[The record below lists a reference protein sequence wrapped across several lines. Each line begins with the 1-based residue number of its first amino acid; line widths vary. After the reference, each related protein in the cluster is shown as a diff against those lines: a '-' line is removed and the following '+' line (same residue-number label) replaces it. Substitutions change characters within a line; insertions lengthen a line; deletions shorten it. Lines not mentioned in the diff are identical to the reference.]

1 MNDQRQAAP
10 EQRDTRE
17 QRQRVAWL
25 LLILSPFTFV
35 FCWILARVQDASL
48 RDALMIATAGFVMC
62 LGFAGHYM
70 LRGMRSSDDLFWL
83 NIILN
88 LFRR

>member
-1 MNDQRQAAP
+1 MNDQRQTAP
-10 EQRDTRE
+10 KQQDTPE
-17 QRQRVAWL
+17 QRQRVARA
-25 LLILSPFTFV
+25 LLIFSPFLFV

-48 RDALMIATAGFVMC
+48 RDALIIATAGFVMC
-62 LGFAGHYM
+62 LVSAAHYM

-83 NIILN
+83 TAIFN